1 MSNDVISKKIG
12 FIGLGK
18 LGLPCALAIEKK
30 GHKVFGYDVNP
41 EVGKIL
47 ESRVLPYKEVDG
59 QEHLETH
66 NISFLSLSEV
76 VKESEII
83 FVAVQTPHEPKYEGI
98 TRIPNER
105 CDFNYTYLKDSIKA
119 ISDVLDELKEN
130 RIVVI
135 ISTVLPT
142 TVKEQIMPLVSEYMR
157 LCYNPFFI
165 AMGTTIHDFLNPEF
179 VLLGNDNEEAA
190 NEVEKFYRTLHNSPV
205 YKTSITNAE
214 LIKVSYNTFISMKIV
229 FANTL
234 MEICHKMGGNVDEVT
249 KALGMANQRIISDK
263 YLTGGMGDGG
273 GCHPRDNIA
282 MSFLAEKLNMSFDFF
297 NSIMKAR
304 EEQTEWLAE
313 IVRENKG
320 DLPIVVLGKAFKPET
335 NLISGSPS
343 ILLKNILN
351 ETEQDVEVYDPHI
364 DEEKT
369 FDKPSIFF
377 VGTKHDAF
385 AKMSFPEGSVVV
397 DPWRYIPK
405 TDGVKVIHVGK
416 QN

>member
-30 GHKVFGYDVNP
+30 GHKVFGYDVNC

-47 ESRVLPYKEVDG
+47 ENRILPYKEVDG

-119 ISDVLDELKEN
+119 ISDVLDKLKEN

-179 VLLGNDNEEAA
+179 VLLGNDNEDAA

-297 NSIMKAR
+297 NSIMIAR

-369 FDKPSIFF
+369 FEKPSIFF

>member
-47 ESRVLPYKEVDG
+47 KSRVLPYKEVDG

-105 CDFNYTYLKDSIKA
+105 CDFNYAYLKDSIKA
-119 ISDVLDELKEN
+119 ISDVLDKLKEN

-142 TVKEQIMPLVSEYMR
+142 TVKEQIMPLVSQYMR

-190 NEVEKFYRTLHNSPV
+190 NEVEKFYRTLHTSPV

-364 DEEKT
+364 DKEKT

>member
-47 ESRVLPYKEVDG
+47 ESRILPYKEVDG

-142 TVKEQIMPLVSEYMR
+142 TVKEQIMPLVSQYMR

>member
-30 GHKVFGYDVNP
+30 GHSVCGYDVNP
-41 EVGKIL
+41 EVPKIL
-47 ESRVLPYKEVDG
+47 ETRVLPYKEVNG
-59 QEHLETH
+59 QEYLSTH
-66 NISFLSLSEV
+66 NIKFLPLADV
-76 VKESEII
+76 IKESEII

-98 TRIPNER
+98 TRIPKER
-105 CDFNYTYLKDSIKA
+105 CDFNYTYLQESIKEMSKA
-119 ISDVLDELKEN
+119 LDELKET

-142 TVKEQIMPLVSEYMR
+142 TIKEHIMPFVSPYMR

-190 NEVEKFYRTLHNSPV
+190 NEVEKFYGTLHNSPV
-205 YKTSITNAE
+205 YKTSIINAE
-214 LIKVSYNTFISMKIV
+214 LVKVSYNTFISMKIV

-249 KALGMANQRIISDK
+249 KALSMANQRIISDK

-282 MSFLAEKLNMSFDFF
+282 MSFLAEKLNLSFDFF
-297 NSIMKAR
+297 DQIMTAR
-304 EEQTEWLAE
+304 EEQTEWLSE
-313 IVRENKG
+313 LVRENKG
-320 DLPIVVLGKAFKPET
+320 ALPIVILGKAFKPET
-335 NLISGSPS
+335 KLVSGSPS
-343 ILLKNILN
+343 ILLKNILD
-351 ETEQDVEVYDPHI
+351 ETEKDVDIYDPHV
-364 DEEKT
+364 DEPRSFTE
-369 FDKPSIFF
+369 PAIFF
-377 VGTKHDAF
+377 VGTKHEAF
-385 AKMSFPEGSVVV
+385 AQMYYPAGSVVI
-397 DPWRYIPK
+397 DPWRCVPK
-405 TDGVKVIHVGK
+405 SDCVRVIHVGK
-416 QN
+416 EN

>member
-47 ESRVLPYKEVDG
+47 ESRILPYKEVDG

-105 CDFNYTYLKDSIKA
+105 CDFNYTYLKDSIKT

-142 TVKEQIMPLVSEYMR
+142 TVKEQIMPLVSQYMR

-205 YKTSITNAE
+205 YKTTITNAE

-282 MSFLAEKLNMSFDFF
+282 MSFLAEKLDMSFDFF

>member
-47 ESRVLPYKEVDG
+47 ESRILPYKEVDG

-66 NISFLSLSEV
+66 NISFLSLFEV

-105 CDFNYTYLKDSIKA
+105 CDFNYAYLKDSIKA
-119 ISDVLDELKEN
+119 ISDVLDKLKEN

-142 TVKEQIMPLVSEYMR
+142 TVKEQIMPLVSQYVR

-190 NEVEKFYRTLHNSPV
+190 NEVEKFYRTLHTSPV

>member
-47 ESRVLPYKEVDG
+47 KSRVLPYKEVDG

-105 CDFNYTYLKDSIKA
+105 CDFNYAYLKDSIKA
-119 ISDVLDELKEN
+119 ISDVLDKLKEN

-142 TVKEQIMPLVSEYMR
+142 TVKEQIMPLVSQYMR

-190 NEVEKFYRTLHNSPV
+190 NEVEEFYRTLHNSPV

-364 DEEKT
+364 DKEKT

>member
-105 CDFNYTYLKDSIKA
+105 CDFNYAYLKDSIKA
-119 ISDVLDELKEN
+119 ISDVLDKLKEN

-142 TVKEQIMPLVSEYMR
+142 TVKEQIMPLVSQYMR

-190 NEVEKFYRTLHNSPV
+190 NEVEKFYRTLHTSPV

>member
-47 ESRVLPYKEVDG
+47 DNRILPYKEVDG

-179 VLLGNDNEEAA
+179 VLLGNDNKEAA

-297 NSIMKAR
+297 NSIMIAR

>member
-105 CDFNYTYLKDSIKA
+105 CDFNYAYLKDSIKA
-119 ISDVLDELKEN
+119 ISDVLDKLKEN

-142 TVKEQIMPLVSEYMR
+142 TVKEQIMPLVSQYMR

-190 NEVEKFYRTLHNSPV
+190 NEVEKFYRTLHTSPV

-364 DEEKT
+364 DKEKT

>member
-47 ESRVLPYKEVDG
+47 DNRILPYKEVDG

-105 CDFNYTYLKDSIKA
+105 CDFNYAYLKDSIKA

>member
-1 MSNDVISKKIG
+1 MSSDVISKKIG

-18 LGLPCALAIEKK
+18 LGLPCALAIESK
-30 GHKVFGYDVNP
+30 GHKVYGYDVNP
-41 EVGKIL
+41 DVPKIL
-47 ESRVLPYKEVDG
+47 ETRILPYKEVDG
-59 QEHLETH
+59 QEYLERH
-66 NISFLSLSEV
+66 DISFLPLSEV

-98 TRIPNER
+98 TRIPDER
-105 CDFNYTYLKDSIKA
+105 CDFNYSYLKESISN
-119 ISDVLDELKEN
+119 ISDVLDEIKEE

-142 TVKEQIMPLVSEYMR
+142 TVKEQIMPRVSQYMR

-165 AMGTTIHDFLNPEF
+165 AMGTTIYDFLNPEF
-179 VLLGNDNEEAA
+179 VLLGNDNQEAA
-190 NEVEKFYRTLHNSPV
+190 DEVESFYRTLHNSPV

-249 KALGMANQRIISDK
+249 KALSMANQRIISDK

-282 MSFLAEKLNMSFDFF
+282 MSFLAEKLDMSFDFF
-297 NSIMKAR
+297 DQIMTAR

-343 ILLKNILN
+343 ILLKNILD
-351 ETEQDVEVYDPHI
+351 ETESDVTMYDPHI
-364 DEEKT
+364 DDEKT
-369 FDKPSIFF
+369 FNEPCIFF
-377 VGTKHDAF
+377 IGTKHAAF
-385 AKMSFPEGSVVV
+385 AEMSYPAGSVVV

-405 TDGVKVIHVGK
+405 CENVKVIHVGK
-416 QN
+416 PN